1 MDERAIKRLLVMVA
15 LSLIAIWI
23 FKSMMSK
30 TIVNLNK
37 AAIEKKQA
45 AVPAQ
50 QQEVYPASDEAI
62 IEAPAASA
70 VEQPPVQELS
80 VASAVGEAH

>member
-30 TIVNLNK
+30 TIVNLNR
-37 AAIEKKQA
+37 AAVEKKQA
-45 AVPAQ
+45 VVPAP
-50 QQEVYPASDEAI
+50 QQEISPASDVAI
-62 IEAPAASA
+62 IETPAASA
-70 VEQPPVQELS
+70 VEQSPAQDLS
-80 VASAVGEAH
+80 VTSAVGEVR